1 MKTSIVEVIR
11 TVHIKEYIMR
21 PKPIKDFLVYI
32 EECHQALADLYLR
45 LSLEENNEKVKLLLD
60 FMNNKKQLSRLQ
72 LHQYTQQAPSS
83 LLETDLDSEFDPH
96 FLSKCQQTELKA
108 ELSFDD
114 VVALAIS
121 FDIQLIELLQ
131 TAAHDSPNIEA
142 EIALGKLANQ
152 EEETL
157 HHVVTALHE
166 FEYM

>member
-1 MKTSIVEVIR
+1 MP
-11 TVHIKEYIMR
+11 

-60 FMNNKKQLSRLQ
+60 FMKKKEQLSGLQ
-72 LHQYTQQAPSS
+72 LHQYTQQAPPS
-83 LLETDLDSEFDPH
+83 LLETDLDSEFDDSFPI
-96 FLSKCQQTELKA
+96 KCQQMELKA
-108 ELSFDD
+108 ELSLDD
-114 VVALAIS
+114 VVALAIR
-121 FDIQLIELLQ
+121 FDIQLIDLLQ
-131 TAAHDSPNIEA
+131 TAAHSSPTIKA

-157 HHVVTALHE
+157 HHVVTARHE